1 MNPSHIT
8 VAGLELPALA
18 PSHKLHTVLISA
30 LRQQS
35 LMAIGPILMPPWNT
49 SFFGL
54 DRTTIFQASTPKEQK
69 QILHHACQG
78 LLQEIY
84 TLEKAGV
91 GYMAKMTLLAETIEE
106 RMLYALFSAHKTM
119 HLAQIRP
126 LVPQAQTPKCCDAF
140 FQRLEVLLESADR
153 SVLLLIAL
161 VVLEGWCVSQY
172 RHLSQYC
179 CHPLLG
185 ELFQDFLEIQA
196 THHLAGTTLFD
207 RANLSSQSYEMVVD
221 ALSDFL
227 QVLRLGPQRLVSAIA
242 SVKGVQDLNGEK
254 GELSP
259 AQTIRLLQDLEAER
273 YSAGRLALVRSL
285 LEPVVPDIVEVLE
298 QRDLFTPLPPEACV

>member
-1 MNPSHIT
+1 MNPSHII

-35 LMAIGPILMPPWNT
+35 LMAIGPMLMPPWNAD
-49 SFFGL
+49 FFGL
-54 DRTTIFQASTPKEQK
+54 DRATIFQASTPKEQT
-69 QILHHACQG
+69 QILQHACQG
-78 LLQEIY
+78 LLQEVY

-106 RMLYALFSAHKTM
+106 RMLYALFSAHKAM
-119 HLAQIRP
+119 HLAQLRP

-140 FQRLEVLLESADR
+140 FQRLEALLECADR
-153 SVLLLIAL
+153 SVLLLITQ
-161 VVLEGWCVSQY
+161 VVLEGWGISQY

-179 CHPLLG
+179 CHPMLG
-185 ELFQDFLEIQA
+185 ELFQHFLNMQA

-207 RANLSSQSYEMVVD
+207 RAHLSSQSYEMIVE

-227 QVLRLGPQRLVSAIA
+227 QVVRLGPQRLVSAIA
-242 SVKGVQDLNGEK
+242 GVKGAPDPNGDP
-254 GELSP
+254 GELSS

-273 YSAGRLALVRSL
+273 YSAGRLALVRAL
-285 LEPVVPDIVEVLE
+285 LEPVAPDVVAVLA
-298 QRDLFTPLPPEACV
+298 QRNLFTPLPPEACV